1 MIPLHDDNPAASKPL
16 VTALLLVACVLVFVW
31 QLSLGARAGRYA
43 MVSLGLIPSVLLGRT
58 ELPAELSVV
67 APPLTMLT
75 SMFMHGG
82 WLHLIGNMLFLWVF
96 ADNVEDSMG
105 HGRFIAFYLMCG
117 IAAALAQALP
127 NPESTIPMVGASG
140 AVSGVLG
147 AYLLLYP
154 HARVLTVI
162 PLGIWFPVM
171 RIPAGIL
178 LTLWFAL
185 QLLSNWLMQAS
196 GKGGGVA
203 FRAHIGGFVA
213 GMLLIP
219 LMKRPRV
226 RLWAPPR

>member
-1 MIPLHDDNPAASKPL
+1 VIPLHDDNPAASKPL
-16 VTALLLVACVLVFVW
+16 VTVLLLVACVLVFFW
-31 QLSLGARAGRYA
+31 QLSLGDAGRRA
-43 MVSLGLIPSVLLGRT
+43 VLSLGLIPAVLLGRA
-58 ELPAELSVV
+58 ELPVELNVV

-105 HGRFIAFYLMCG
+105 RGRFVLFYIVCG
-117 IAAALAQALP
+117 VVAALAQALP
-127 NPESTIPMVGASG
+127 DPTSQIPMVGASG

-154 HARVLTVI
+154 HARVLTLI
-162 PLGIWFPVM
+162 PLGIWFPIV

-178 LTLWFAL
+178 LTLWFGF
-185 QLLSNWLMQAS
+185 QLLSNYLLQEG
-196 GKGGGVA
+196 GKGGVA

-219 LMKRPRV
+219 LMKHRRV

>member
-1 MIPLHDDNPAASKPL
+1 MIPLHDDNPASSKPL
-16 VTALLLVACVLVFVW
+16 VTLLVLAACVLVFLW
-31 QLSLGARAGRYA
+31 QLSLGAAGRRA
-43 MVSLGLIPSVLLGRT
+43 VLALGLIPAVLLGRAD
-58 ELPAELSVV
+58 LPAELSVV
-67 APPLTMLT
+67 APPLTLLT

-105 HGRFIAFYLMCG
+105 HGRFVLFYVVCG
-117 IAAALAQALP
+117 VAAALAQALP
-127 NPESTIPMVGASG
+127 DPTSQIPMVGASG

-154 HARVLTVI
+154 HARVLTLI
-162 PLGIWFPVM
+162 PLGIWFPIV

-185 QLLSNWLMQAS
+185 QLLSNYLLQAS

-219 LMKRPRV
+219 LMKHRRV